1 MVLFHFLKDAQHDTA
16 LSLETR
22 TCVHLVV
29 DEPTGIEWASDDEI
43 LGGWLLP
50 SRVKNR
56 SQ

>member
-1 MVLFHFLKDAQHDTA
+1 MVLFHFLKDAQYDTA

-43 LGGWLLP
+43 PGGWLLP